1 MWGRPYYWTITRTA
15 PRCGKTHFFFE
26 TIDPAGFFLTNQYK
40 RILTLATPLII
51 SNLTVPLLGAVDTAV
66 MGHLPDPAYIGGVAV
81 GSTIFSFL
89 FWGFGFLK
97 MGTVGFTAQAF
108 GADNKDEQQASLLR
122 PIALSIVLGFLL
134 ILFQIPLLMLC
145 VDLIDGSP
153 QVRALSLDYSYIRI
167 WSAPITLANYA
178 VIGWLI
184 GKGEPRLTFI
194 LQIIINTVN
203 ILLDLLFVI
212 ELGWGVEGVSL
223 ATVIAET
230 VGLLAGVWII
240 LKRSNFLNQNINWT
254 NVFEATHIR
263 ALFTVNRDIF
273 IRTLC
278 LIFSFAYFTRIGAG
292 LGDNT
297 LAANAVLMHFLYFS
311 SYGLDGFAHAAEITT
326 GYAKGKKDN
335 REFRSVVKASS
346 FMALLTSVAFS
357 LIFFAAGNVIIGLF
371 TDIESVKET
380 AQAYLLW
387 VILLPMVSVGS
398 FQLDGIFIGT
408 TQTKEL
414 RNAMI
419 QSLII
424 FLASTWVFVPLWG
437 NNGLW
442 LSMAIYMASRGLTLL
457 RYYPALARSI
467 G

>member
-1 MWGRPYYWTITRTA
+1 MT
-15 PRCGKTHFFFE
+15 
-26 TIDPAGFFLTNQYK
+26 DQYK
-40 RILTLATPLII
+40 RILALATPLII

-66 MGHLPDPAYIGGVAV
+66 MGHLPDPAYIGGVAI

-108 GADNKDEQQASLLR
+108 GAGNRDEQQAALLR
-122 PIALSIVLGFLL
+122 PIALSIGLGCLL
-134 ILFQIPLLMLC
+134 ILFQAPLLKLC
-145 VDLIDGSP
+145 VDLIDGSQ
-153 QVRALSLDYSYIRI
+153 QVRSLSLDYSYIRI
-167 WSAPITLANYA
+167 WSAPISLANYA
-178 VIGWLI
+178 IIGWLI
-184 GKGEPRLTFI
+184 GKGEPRLTFFV
-194 LQIIINTVN
+194 QVIINSVN
-203 ILLDLLFVI
+203 ILLDLFFVL
-212 ELGWGVEGVSL
+212 ELGWGVEGVAL

-230 VGLLAGVWII
+230 IGLVAGFWLI
-240 LKRSNFLNQNINWT
+240 LKRSNFTEQQINWQ
-254 NVFEATHIR
+254 NVFAMSRIR

-278 LIFSFAYFTRIGAG
+278 LIFSFAYFTRISAS
-292 LGDNT
+292 LGDNI

-326 GYAKGKKDN
+326 GYAKGKN
-335 REFRSVVKASS
+335 NNHEFRSAVKASS
-346 FMALLTSVAFS
+346 FMALITSVAFS
-357 LIFFAAGNVIIGLF
+357 LIFYIAGPGIINLF

-380 AQAYLLW
+380 ANSYLLW
-387 VILLPMVSVGS
+387 PVLLPMISVAS

-414 RNAMI
+414 RNAML
-419 QSLII
+419 QCLLI
-424 FLASTWVFVPLWG
+424 FLASTVIFIPLWE

-442 LSMAIYMASRGLTLL
+442 VCMAIYMASRGLTLL
-457 RYYPALARSI
+457 RYYPALAKSI